1 MSLAV
6 ANRYSRA
13 LGEVV
18 FAANSGVT
26 AEQVLA
32 ETGALAEAVKS
43 SAELG
48 AVLRSP
54 AVSTAQKRNLLGKI
68 CDRIGASKTVRNLAF
83 VVVDHGRTGILGEIR
98 QAFEALVDERRGVA
112 RAEISVAAEASPEQR
127 LSLEAALARL
137 TGKQVVASYTVDQAL
152 IGGATARVGSTIYDG
167 SIRGQLASIGR
178 KLSQA

>member
-13 LGEVV
+13 LAEVV
-18 FAANSGVT
+18 FAPNSGLT

-32 ETGALAEAVKS
+32 EVGALADAVRS

-54 AVSTAQKRNLLGKI
+54 AVSVGQKRGLLGKI
-68 CDRIGASKTVRNLAF
+68 CDRLGACGTVRNLAF
-83 VVVDHGRTGILGEIR
+83 VVVDRNRTAMLGDIR
-98 QAFEALVDERRGVA
+98 QTFEAAVDERRGVA
-112 RAEISVAAEASPEQR
+112 RAEIRVAAEAAPAQKA
-127 LSLEAALARL
+127 SLEAALARL
-137 TGKQVVASYTVDQAL
+137 TGKQVVASYAVDPAL

-167 SIRGQLASIGR
+167 SIRGQLAAIGR
-178 KLSQA
+178 KLNPA